1 MFSVLLSPPRSPAP
15 CDDSGVGRAISLSP
29 GLQTHS
35 WAGRCTAL
43 PDSTPPGL
51 SQPRWCTTLSPTDL
65 GIFPQRL
72 SGSQHLNPQ
81 RGLGTPSQGN
91 VDDAEGHQ
99 VGIRSQGCSEQ
110 GKIWEPAC
118 QAQQSWA
125 AELPP
130 MWGRREGE
138 LDGLR
143 LGCHQVHHKLIS
155 SRINM
160 ITIKYRSILRS
171 ASTTVILVL
180 MATLTNV
187 HSTLQICNMPFLAR
201 VT

>member
-1 MFSVLLSPPRSPAP
+1 MYGAAGLHTSRPLPA
-15 CDDSGVGRAISLSP
+15 SLVHN
-29 GLQTHS
+29 L
-35 WAGRCTAL
+35 
-43 PDSTPPGL
+43 
-51 SQPRWCTTLSPTDL
+51 
-65 GIFPQRL
+65 RL

-118 QAQQSWA
+118 RAQQSWA

-160 ITIKYRSILRS
+160 ITIKDMSILIS

-201 VT
+201 VTCSPAHIETLQLRGTVVCNLMYPLSHAPSPVVQLDAPFCKGSN